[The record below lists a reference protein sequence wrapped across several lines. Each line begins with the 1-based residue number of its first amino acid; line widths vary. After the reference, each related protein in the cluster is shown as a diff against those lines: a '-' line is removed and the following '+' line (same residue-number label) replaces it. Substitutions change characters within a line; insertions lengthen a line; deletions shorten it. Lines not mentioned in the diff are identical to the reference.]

1 MHGIVDAL
9 TALVSEGN
17 ALMTDSGTEP
27 AALQEWVTQR
37 GNVLQRLERLE
48 DEWLATDRHAV
59 RGLIEQMLAVDATLI
74 PRLAARLENLGK
86 EILTTRK
93 IREALGSSAP
103 TPHASL
109 FIERAV

>member
-1 MHGIVDAL
+1 
-9 TALVSEGN
+9 
-17 ALMTDSGTEP
+17 
-27 AALQEWVTQR
+27 LQEWVTQR
-37 GNVLQRLERLE
+37 ANVLQRLEHLE
-48 DEWLATDRHAV
+48 DERLATDRHAV

-103 TPHASL
+103 APHASL

>member
-1 MHGIVDAL
+1 MQGIVDAL
-9 TALVSEGN
+9 TALVTEGK
-17 ALMTDSGTEP
+17 ALMTESGTEP

-37 GNVLQRLERLE
+37 GNVLQRLQRLE
-48 DEWLATDRHAV
+48 DEWLAADRHAV

>member
-9 TALVSEGN
+9 TALVTEGN
-17 ALMTDSGTEP
+17 ALMTEPEAEP

-37 GNVLQRLERLE
+37 GNVLQSLQRLE
-48 DEWLATDRHAV
+48 DEWSVTDRHAV
-59 RGLIEQMLAVDATLI
+59 RGLIEQMLALDATLI

-86 EILTTRK
+86 ELLTTRK
-93 IREALGSSAP
+93 ICEALGSSAP

>member
-9 TALVSEGN
+9 TALVTEGN
-17 ALMTDSGTEP
+17 ALMTEPEAEP
-27 AALQEWVTQR
+27 AALQGWVTQR
-37 GNVLQRLERLE
+37 GSVLQRLVRLE

-59 RGLIEQMLAVDATLI
+59 RGLIEQILALDAILI

-86 EILTTRK
+86 ELLAARK

-103 TPHASL
+103 APHAPL

>member
-1 MHGIVDAL
+1 MHGIVNAL
-9 TALVSEGN
+9 TALVTEGN
-17 ALMTDSGTEP
+17 ALMTESGTEP

-103 TPHASL
+103 APHASL

>member
-17 ALMTDSGTEP
+17 ALMTESGTEP

>member
-9 TALVSEGN
+9 TALVTEGN
-17 ALMTDSGTEP
+17 ALMTESGTEP

-103 TPHASL
+103 TPHASR

>member
-9 TALVSEGN
+9 TALVTEGN
-17 ALMTDSGTEP
+17 ALMTEPEAEP

-37 GNVLQRLERLE
+37 GNVLQRLQCLE

-103 TPHASL
+103 APRASL